1 MHYLGASNSIETP
14 SSGINNTASTFA
26 NLCNGNNPNASIS
39 IDLGSGN
46 NFGASTF
53 ANL

>member
-14 SSGINNTASTFA
+14 SSGINNIVSPFA
-26 NLCNGNNPNASIS
+26 NLGNGNNPNASIS

-46 NFGASTF
+46 NFGVWNF
-53 ANL
+53 VDL